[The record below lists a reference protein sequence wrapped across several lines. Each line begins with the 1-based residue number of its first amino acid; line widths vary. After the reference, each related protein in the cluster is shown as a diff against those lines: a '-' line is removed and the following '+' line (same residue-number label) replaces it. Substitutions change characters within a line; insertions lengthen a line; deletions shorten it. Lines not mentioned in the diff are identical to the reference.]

1 VVFWVCSEDTWST
14 MIRNVNTNQA
24 AWCHNSE
31 IHNMDKLNIFGNRV
45 PRKMSGIKEE
55 EISQQVNLLH
65 KDINWIYSSPCIKVM
80 KSRRLQCA
88 RHAARIVEK

>member
-1 VVFWVCSEDTWST
+1 
-14 MIRNVNTNQA
+14 MIRNDNTNQA

-31 IHNMDKLNIFGNRV
+31 IHNMDKFNIFGNRV
-45 PRKMSGIKEE
+45 PRKISSIKEE
-55 EISQQVNLLH
+55 EISEQVNLLH
-65 KDINWIYSSPCIKVM
+65 KDIKWIYSSPCSKVM

>member
-1 VVFWVCSEDTWST
+1 ME
-14 MIRNVNTNQA
+14 MLILTNQA

-31 IHNMDKLNIFGNRV
+31 INNMDKLNIFGNRV
-45 PRKMSGIKEE
+45 PRKISVIKEE
-55 EISQQVNLLH
+55 EISEQVNLLQ

-88 RHAARIVEK
+88 RHAARIVQTRGIHTE